1 MQWRCIPS
9 CPWFLEGDNHK
20 GVLPRRVDG
29 KATCPVR
36 HFKRH
41 FQECHARH
49 SEQEKPEFKWSA
61 STKDLNQFRTWERKL
76 SGKWGCKNC
85 DFDNKPGSLACEI
98 CGAQR
103 EQKPDAGCDIEAMK
117 RAPKML
123 RVLKKKE
130 NKRSWNGVGAKSWG
144 VAPKEPLP
152 NSKYSMKYNGI
163 QLHATITVGA
173 IVDMVITPGTKV
185 TKHKY
190 ILTGEHHYRISCGD
204 KVRYI
209 PFADLQNEIHKEFL
223 ELLDYC
229 VLSDAEKAKKR
240 AAWKVSGSM
249 GARTPVLPNFYDEPE
264 LAPPVE
270 PPAKVLQPTGQHVEQ
285 VPFGRARR

>member
-123 RVLKKKE
+123 RVLKKTE
-130 NKRSWNGVGAKSWG
+130 GASKSWG
-144 VAPKEPLP
+144 VVPKELLP
-152 NSKYSMKYNGI
+152 NAKYSMKYNGI
-163 QLHATITVGA
+163 HRHATLTIGA
-173 IVDMVITPGTKV
+173 IVDMVITPYTEV
-185 TKHKY
+185 TKRQNM
-190 ILTGEHHYRISCGD
+190 LEHHYRISCGG

-209 PFADLQNEIHKEFL
+209 PFADLQNDIHKEFL

-240 AAWKVSGSM
+240 AAWKVSGNV
-249 GARTPVLPNFYDEPE
+249 GALTPAPAGPVLPMYGEPVV
-264 LAPPVE
+264 PPKVE
-270 PPAKVLQPTGQHVEQ
+270 PPANAAQPTGQLEQ
-285 VPFGRARR
+285 VPNIGHARR